1 MGCSARVLARVR
13 ALPARSSTRQTC
25 DPALTLPLA
34 VAGEVFAS
42 RAPCVGNMQLVAP
55 TQTVPLSTCGCVY
68 PLVKAHGMDAC
79 ISKL

>member
-1 MGCSARVLARVR
+1 
-13 ALPARSSTRQTC
+13 
-25 DPALTLPLA
+25 
-34 VAGEVFAS
+34 
-42 RAPCVGNMQLVAP
+42 MQLVAP